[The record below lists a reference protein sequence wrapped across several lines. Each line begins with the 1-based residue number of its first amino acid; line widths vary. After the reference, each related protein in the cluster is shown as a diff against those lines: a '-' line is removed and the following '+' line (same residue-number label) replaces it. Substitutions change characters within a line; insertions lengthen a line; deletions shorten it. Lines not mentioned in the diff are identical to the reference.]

1 MARRLIGSLI
11 PLLTLAV
18 GEVIAGLTLR
28 FNIELLLV
36 YPVLMI
42 VIPGLMDLRGDVY
55 GAIGYRLTT
64 ALHIGAAEPKLFT
77 RFNMINILTGFTV
90 SLIASLELCFMGLV
104 LSYMLNLGS
113 MDPVSLVFVV
123 TASTIIVFLV
133 LNPIVLA
140 SVIMLFK
147 KGVDPSGFVAVVVT
161 GVGDALTPLTLIL
174 VSLMYQ
180 AIPFIV
186 KLLFVLGVLASLAI
200 SYLYLARIHE
210 DKPVKENAVSS
221 IIAASGSS
229 LGGLFA
235 AVSIEGLLSRVP
247 EVLGVLPAFNALI
260 GASMGH
266 LGNKLNIEF
275 HVKGSADTSRY
286 RWESLVEAIA
296 TFISILAAYIVI
308 LATSAPG
315 MFAVSTISIT
325 MSFILVY
332 SLSTVTTFYLTT
344 ISFKHGWD
352 PDNIVFPLMTTF
364 TDFTGY
370 LSTLLVLRLFI

>member
-64 ALHIGAAEPKLFT
+64 ALHIGAAEPRLFT

-133 LNPIVLA
+133 LNPVVLA

-186 KLLFVLGVLASLAI
+186 KLLFVLGVLVSLAI

>member
-1 MARRLIGSLI
+1 MARRFIGSLI

-18 GEVIAGLTLR
+18 GEVVAGLTLR

-64 ALHIGAAEPKLFT
+64 ALHIGAAEPRLFT
-77 RFNMINILTGFTV
+77 RFNMVNILTGYTV
-90 SLIASLELCFMGLV
+90 SLIVSLELCFMGLV

-123 TASTIIVFLV
+123 TVSTIIVFLV

-161 GVGDALTPLTLIL
+161 GVGDALTPLTLII

-180 AIPFIV
+180 AISFIA
-186 KLLFVLGVLASLAI
+186 KLLFVLGVLASLAM

-235 AVSIEGLLSRVP
+235 AINIEGLLSRVP
-247 EVLGVLPAFNALI
+247 EILGVLPAFNALI

-266 LGNKLNIEF
+266 LGNTLNIEL
-275 HVKGSADTSRY
+275 HVKGSADIRRY
-286 RWESLVEAIA
+286 RRESLVEAMA
-296 TFISILAAYIVI
+296 TFISILAAYTVI
-308 LATSAPG
+308 LATSVPG
-315 MFAVSTISIT
+315 MLAVSTLSIT
-325 MSFILVY
+325 ISFILVY
-332 SLSTVTTFYLTT
+332 SLSAVTTFYLTT
-344 ISFKHGWD
+344 TSFKHGWD

-364 TDFTGY
+364 ADFAGY
-370 LSTLLVLRLFI
+370 LSTLLILRLII

>member
-1 MARRLIGSLI
+1 VARRLIGSLI

>member
-1 MARRLIGSLI
+1 
-11 PLLTLAV
+11 
-18 GEVIAGLTLR
+18 
-28 FNIELLLV
+28 
-36 YPVLMI
+36 
-42 VIPGLMDLRGDVY
+42 
-55 GAIGYRLTT
+55 
-64 ALHIGAAEPKLFT
+64 
-77 RFNMINILTGFTV
+77 
-90 SLIASLELCFMGLV
+90 
-104 LSYMLNLGS
+104 
-113 MDPVSLVFVV
+113 
-123 TASTIIVFLV
+123 
-133 LNPIVLA
+133 
-140 SVIMLFK
+140 MLFK

>member
-1 MARRLIGSLI
+1 VIRRFVGSLI
-11 PLLTLAV
+11 PLLALAV

-64 ALHIGAAEPKLFT
+64 ALHIGAAEPRLFT
-77 RFNMINILTGFTV
+77 RFNIINTLTGYTV
-90 SLIASLELCFMGLV
+90 SLITSLELCFMGLV

-113 MDPVSLVFVV
+113 MDPVSLVFIV
-123 TASTIIVFLV
+123 TTSTIIVFLV

-174 VSLMYQ
+174 VSLMHQ
-180 AIPFIV
+180 VISFIV

-221 IIAASGSS
+221 IIASSGSS
-229 LGGLFA
+229 LGGFFA
-235 AVSIEGLLSRVP
+235 AISIEGLLSRVP

-260 GASMGH
+260 GASMGR
-266 LGNKLNIEF
+266 LGNMLNIEL
-275 HVKGSADTSRY
+275 HVKGSANTRRY
-286 RWESLVEAIA
+286 RRESLLEAIA
-296 TFISILAAYIVI
+296 TFISILAAYTVI
-308 LATSAPG
+308 LATSGPG
-315 MFAVSTISIT
+315 MFTVSTLSIT
-325 MSFILVY
+325 ISFILVY
-332 SLSTVTTFYLTT
+332 SLSAVTTFYLTT

-352 PDNIVFPLMTTF
+352 PDNVVFPLMTTF
-364 TDFTGY
+364 ADFTGY
-370 LSTLLVLRLFI
+370 LSTLLILGLVI

>member
-1 MARRLIGSLI
+1 MARRFIGSLI
-11 PLLTLAV
+11 PLLALAV

-64 ALHIGAAEPKLFT
+64 ALHIGAAEPRLFT
-77 RFNMINILTGFTV
+77 RFNMVNTLTGYTV
-90 SLIASLELCFMGLV
+90 SLIVSLELCFMGLV

-123 TASTIIVFLV
+123 TTSTIIVFLV

-180 AIPFIV
+180 VIPFIV
-186 KLLFVLGVLASLAI
+186 RLLFVLGVLASLAI

-210 DKPVKENAVSS
+210 DKSVKENAVSS
-221 IIAASGSS
+221 IIATSGSS

-235 AVSIEGLLSRVP
+235 AISIEGLLSRVP

-266 LGNKLNIEF
+266 LGNMLNIEL
-275 HVKGSADTSRY
+275 HVKGSADTRRY
-286 RWESLVEAIA
+286 RVESLLEAIA
-296 TFISILAAYIVI
+296 TFISILAAYTVI
-308 LATSAPG
+308 LATSVPG
-315 MFAVSTISIT
+315 MLTVSTLSIT
-325 MSFILVY
+325 ISFILVY
-332 SLSTVTTFYLTT
+332 SFSAVTTFYLTT
-344 ISFKHGWD
+344 TSFKHGWD

-364 TDFTGY
+364 ADFTGY
-370 LSTLLVLRLFI
+370 LSTLLILGLVI